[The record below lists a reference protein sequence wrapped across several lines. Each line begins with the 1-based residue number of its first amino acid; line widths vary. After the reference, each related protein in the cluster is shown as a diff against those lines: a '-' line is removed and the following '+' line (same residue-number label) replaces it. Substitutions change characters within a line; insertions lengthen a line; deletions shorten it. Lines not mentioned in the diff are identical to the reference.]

1 MNDPITPLITLVAEP
16 PVGNQQ
22 LLPPDLV
29 AAYDGNLWLP
39 AAPVDRPLVLMNFVT
54 TLDGAISFALPGNDT
69 GAEISGHSAQ
79 DHVVMGILR
88 ACADAI
94 IWGAGTY
101 AATRRFLATPA
112 AIMPPFAEAYAALTL
127 ARGGAPA
134 PLAVILTRSGE
145 IPRDGALLTQGRQP
159 TLIVTTAAGT
169 ARLRDF
175 VAPNVTIATVADDY
189 APGAILALLR
199 RDYGI
204 RTALLEG
211 GPKIVGAFLSAGVLD
226 TCFLTIAPQF
236 AGRSDVAPRPAL
248 VAGQAFAPA
257 TAPWGQLVSLK
268 RGGDLLF
275 TRYHL
280 GPEVRRP

>member
-1 MNDPITPLITLVAEP
+1 MNSSIPPLVTLVAEP
-16 PVGNQQ
+16 PEGDQQ
-22 LLPPDLV
+22 PLPRDLV
-29 AAYDGNLWLP
+29 TAYDGNLWLP
-39 AAPVDRPLVLMNFVT
+39 TSPEDRPLVLMNFVT

-101 AATRRFLATPA
+101 TATSRFLATPA
-112 AIMPPFAEAYAALTL
+112 AIMPPLAEAYAALML

-145 IPRDGALLTQGRQP
+145 IPLDGALLTQGRQP
-159 TLIVTTAAGT
+159 TLIVTTAAAA
-169 ARLRDF
+169 ARLRGI
-175 VAPNVTIATVADDY
+175 VAPNVSIATVADDY
-189 APGAILALLR
+189 APGTILALLR

-204 RTALLEG
+204 RSALLEG
-211 GPKIVGAFLSAGVLD
+211 GPQIVGAFLAAGVID

-236 AGRSDVAPRPAL
+236 AGRSEAMPRPSL

-275 TRYHL
+275 TRYRL
-280 GPEVRRP
+280 GPEVRKP